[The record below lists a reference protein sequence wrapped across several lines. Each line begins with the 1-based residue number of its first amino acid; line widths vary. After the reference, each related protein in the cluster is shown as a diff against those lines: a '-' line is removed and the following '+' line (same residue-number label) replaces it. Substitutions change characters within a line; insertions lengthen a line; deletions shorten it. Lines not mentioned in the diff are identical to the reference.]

1 MLEVTVKMFDRLYCL
16 FPYMGSDPRLIRG
29 SPGSRE
35 LATQTTS
42 RSVQSFW
49 QGHARDQQ
57 IYDTIRYDT
66 IRDAILTCARKP
78 T

>member
-1 MLEVTVKMFDRLYCL
+1 MLEVTVKMFDRQYCL
-16 FPYMGSDPRLIRG
+16 FPLAGSDPRLIRG

-42 RSVQSFW
+42 TSVRTFW

-57 IYDTIRYDT
+57 IYDTIRYEM
-66 IRDAILTCARKP
+66 LF
-78 T
+78 